1 MNCTAPYSVKIRR
14 GDFRKS
20 EATPNMPS
28 EVAGR
33 QGISLSFDPEETGAG
48 SLMLPAHDVNRSR
61 QARFVTNENS
71 GNAPSYSH
79 EPTSASSRSPP
90 RLPSAP

>member
-48 SLMLPAHDVNRSR
+48 SLMLPC
-61 QARFVTNENS
+61 
-71 GNAPSYSH
+71 
-79 EPTSASSRSPP
+79 P
-90 RLPSAP
+90 RCQSFAAGKVRH